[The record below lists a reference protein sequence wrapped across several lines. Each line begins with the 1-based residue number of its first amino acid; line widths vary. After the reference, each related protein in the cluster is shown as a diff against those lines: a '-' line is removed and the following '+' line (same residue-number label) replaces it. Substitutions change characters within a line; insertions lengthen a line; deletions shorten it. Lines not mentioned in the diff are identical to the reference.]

1 MNYTYILECND
12 GSYYTGWTTDLQARF
27 QKHCEGLG
35 AKYTKS
41 HPPLRIAYYEVYED
55 KKEALK
61 REREIKK
68 LNHKEKADLI
78 AKSSQIHHNRINEEA
93 IQMKI
98 LRCNKCKKM
107 FVMVHE
113 HGCPTICCG
122 EPMEELTAN
131 TTDGA
136 AEKHVPV
143 VTVEGNKVIVNVGD
157 VDHPMLEAHY
167 IEFIAVETES
177 GFQLKYLQPG
187 EKPHAEFLSEEPV
200 KAAYEF
206 CNLHGLWKTEL

>member
-1 MNYTYILECND
+1 MSVKFVRCKECGKIAVILQD
-12 GSYYTGWTTDLQARF
+12 S
-27 QKHCEGLG
+27 
-35 AKYTKS
+35 
-41 HPPLRIAYYEVYED
+41 V
-55 KKEALK
+55 
-61 REREIKK
+61 
-68 LNHKEKADLI
+68 
-78 AKSSQIHHNRINEEA
+78 
-93 IQMKI
+93 
-98 LRCNKCKKM
+98 
-107 FVMVHE
+107 
-113 HGCPTICCG
+113 CPTKCCG
-122 EPMEELTAN
+122 EAMEELTAN

-136 AEKHVPV
+136 TEKHVPV